1 MDQARVFIFAPAD
14 KDGTTH
20 RQLEA
25 AGCHVELGKASW
37 ASPLGDKENEM
48 AAAALGAD
56 ALVGTSIR
64 SSPVTRKIMQ
74 SSDRLRIV
82 AKYTIGVDDVD
93 VDAATELGILVT
105 HSPTES
111 NWGAVAEGTI
121 AMMLCLLKRLRERD
135 THLKSGGEWRDERLE
150 GQTTCS
156 IKM

>member
-1 MDQARVFIFAPAD
+1 
-14 KDGTTH
+14 
-20 RQLEA
+20 
-25 AGCHVELGKASW
+25 
-37 ASPLGDKENEM
+37 M
-48 AAAALGAD
+48 AAAALRAD